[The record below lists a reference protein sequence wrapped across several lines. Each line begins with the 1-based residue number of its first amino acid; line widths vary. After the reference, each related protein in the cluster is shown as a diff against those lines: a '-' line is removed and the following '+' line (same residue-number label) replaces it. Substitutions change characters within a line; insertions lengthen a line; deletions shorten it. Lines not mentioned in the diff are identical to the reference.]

1 MTQDS
6 SIIKEIDLDASTVS
20 LRTDGILQIFMKP
33 NRTMTLLDGKQM
45 VNAFAEIG
53 GGKKFPLLFI
63 AGNFTLANTEAR
75 QYAASEEANQY
86 TLAST
91 FVVNNIAQKLMGQAY
106 MSFNHPITPTR
117 ILTNEEDAITWLLT
131 FL

>member
-1 MTQDS
+1 MNEEPT
-6 SIIKEIDLDASTVS
+6 IIKELDLDASIVS
-20 LRTDGILQIFMKP
+20 MRNDGIIQIFMKA
-33 NRTMTLLDGKQM
+33 NRTMNIIDGKQM
-45 VNAFAEIG
+45 VQAFKEIG
-53 GGKKFPLLFI
+53 GGKKYPLLFI

-75 QYAASEEANQY
+75 QYAASEEANKY
-86 TLAST
+86 TLASA

-117 ILTNEEDAITWLLT
+117 ILTNEEDAISWLKS

>member
-1 MTQDS
+1 MNKNF
-6 SIIKEIDLDASTVS
+6 SIVKEIDMEASIVS
-20 LRTDGILQIFMKP
+20 LRNDGLIQIFMKP
-33 NRTMTLLDGKQM
+33 NRTMNMEDGKQM
-45 VNAFAEIG
+45 VNAFVELG

-75 QYAASEEANQY
+75 KYAASEEANKY
-86 TLAST
+86 TLASA

-117 ILTNEEDAITWLLT
+117 ILTNEEEAITWLKS

>member
-1 MTQDS
+1 MNEDT
-6 SIIKEIDLDASTVS
+6 SIIKEIILDASVVS
-20 LRTDGILQIFMKP
+20 LRSDGIIQIFMKP
-33 NRTMTLLDGKQM
+33 NLTMSMNDGKQM
-45 VNAFAEIG
+45 VDALGIIG
-53 GGKKFPLLFI
+53 GGEKFPLLFI

-86 TLAST
+86 TLASA

-106 MSFNHPITPTR
+106 VSFNHPITPTR
-117 ILTNEEDAITWLLT
+117 ILTNEEDAVTWLMT